1 LKFSR
6 LISKK
11 KSLLKFMTYNMK
23 LILLQKKMQ
32 LFMQTT
38 FLKSLLLKKM
48 INNGLILQFKI
59 YPKNKLEKEEK
70 KLSREKKK

>member
-1 LKFSR
+1 
-6 LISKK
+6 
-11 KSLLKFMTYNMK
+11 MTYNMK

>member
-1 LKFSR
+1 
-6 LISKK
+6 
-11 KSLLKFMTYNMK
+11 MK

-59 YPKNKLEKEEK
+59 YQKKKLEKEEK